1 MALEMPTMQMPQV
14 NNTANGKKAIVVQ
27 ELLSISVASGES
39 PKVDFQ
45 KILNATPKEQV
56 QEKVHNQQKENPQK
70 NDDSSPQL
78 ERGKKTANTVNVKQS
93 DESPVPD
100 KSDHVFDQQECNDE
114 QSINFLIPMRDQEPL
129 IKSQTAEDVERGVM
143 QQKDIPVKTTM
154 TLSDEAKMASKE
166 DGPAVRIV
174 HVSMNSSQGIE
185 INNNVMFTKDWLALR
200 EEQKMDNEVLQMKRQ
215 IIPHEIMSQEE
226 SLIEALEMGENLHLR
241 TGSESQNVGE
251 ENSDKEKSKN
261 LSQELDNQQKHVE
274 RKQQSIDRTTLD
286 IEGKTDRMYSMQ
298 NFVLD
303 KDGLNRDD
311 RDAFK
316 TSINENIQGNVPNPL
331 MQKSSTVSHN
341 SIIHELPV
349 IRQVSQAL
357 HVARQRGMDN
367 LTLELKP
374 ENLGR
379 VEIKL
384 EITDGQVRAIFNIDK
399 AETYDLLRRDESS
412 LQALLNESGL
422 KADDG
427 ALNFNFRGEQQSF
440 GDENSSLTTII
451 PALSVD
457 GEETEVVIPSVVI
470 DHNRVLDRLI

>member
-14 NNTANGKKAIVVQ
+14 NNAANGKKAIV

-56 QEKVHNQQKENPQK
+56 QEKAHNQQKENSQR

-78 ERGKKTANTVNVKQS
+78 ERGKKTENTVNVKQS
-93 DESPVPD
+93 DESPVLD
-100 KSDHVFDQQECNDE
+100 KSDHIFDQQEFNDE

-143 QQKDIPVKTTM
+143 QQKDIPLKTIM
-154 TLSDEAKMASKE
+154 TLNDEAKGASKE

-174 HVSMNSSQGIE
+174 HVSMSSSQEIE

-200 EEQKMDNEVLQMKRQ
+200 EEQRMDNEILQIKQQ

-226 SLIEALEMGENLHLR
+226 SLVEALDMEKNLHLR
-241 TGSESQNVGE
+241 TGSERQNVGE
-251 ENSDKEKSKN
+251 ENSDKEKSNN
-261 LSQELDNQQKHVE
+261 LSQELDDPQKHVE
-274 RKQQSIDRTTLD
+274 RKQESIDRTILD
-286 IEGKTDRMYSMQ
+286 IKRKTDHTSSMQ
-298 NFVLD
+298 DFWVDNDSFIS
-303 KDGLNRDD
+303 DD
-311 RDAFK
+311 RGFSK
-316 TSINENIQGNVPNPL
+316 VSITENIQGNVPNPL

-399 AETYDLLRRDESS
+399 AETYDLLRRDESL

-440 GDENSSLTTII
+440 GDENSSLTTIL

-457 GEETEVVIPSVVI
+457 GEETEIVTPSVVI